1 MNATSL
7 QLLHSLAGGSAVS
20 GVRLA
25 AQQGCSRAAIW
36 KQVQDLRDC
45 GIAISA
51 VAGQGY
57 QWQHAAQLL
66 DVGSIMSQLTAT
78 AAERLQQLHCLPSC
92 GSTSA
97 VLAQQQQ
104 PGNSVCVTE
113 FQTGGRGRRGR
124 QWLAPAGGSLLL
136 SMRWEFNT
144 GAGALGLLGI
154 RTGLLLRDML
164 QQFCSLSLGL
174 KWPNDVVVSDQGS
187 ISKLAGILIELQGG
201 MDGPCTAIIGVG
213 VNVNWPADYLHM
225 TRTEL
230 TAAEAQAYPP
240 VDLNSLTA
248 THADA
253 PAVSRN
259 LLAALL
265 INRLVAMCQSMESSP
280 GTAVNAQI
288 QGQMQG
294 QMQGSAA
301 TLQAPLKLVDNWRE
315 HDVLYG
321 HKLASMLV
329 VLIRLTSMASVALS
343 IRRRYH
349 CVCLRVSGAKHEQCC
364 KQRLVTG
371 CRQHPHQM
379 AMARSMPH

>member
-51 VAGQGY
+51 VPGQGY

-164 QQFCSLSLGL
+164 QHFSSLSLGL

-230 TAAEAQAYPP
+230 TVAEAQAYPP

-248 THADA
+248 AHADA
-253 PAVSRN
+253 AAVSRN

-280 GTAVNAQI
+280 GTVVNAQI
-288 QGQMQG
+288 QGQL
-294 QMQGSAA
+294 QGSDA

-321 HKLASMLV
+321 HKLAVQQGSQNMVGVAAGIDAGGAYQVDIDGQRRVFNSSAVSL
-329 VLIRLTSMASVALS
+329 RLLES
-343 IRRRYH
+343 
-349 CVCLRVSGAKHEQCC
+349 
-364 KQRLVTG
+364 QRSK
-371 CRQHPHQM
+371 
-379 AMARSMPH
+379 A